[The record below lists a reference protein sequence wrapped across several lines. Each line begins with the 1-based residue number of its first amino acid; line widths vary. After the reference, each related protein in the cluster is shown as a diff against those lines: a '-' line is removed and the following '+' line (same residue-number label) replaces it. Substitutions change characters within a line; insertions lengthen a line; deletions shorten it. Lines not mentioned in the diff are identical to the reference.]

1 MLYES
6 KSRRSSRWNKA
17 RAITITIII
26 HFILLFGILTFGDQ
40 EIPEALKA
48 VFKDDTQ
55 TEQIVKP

>member
-6 KSRRSSRWNKA
+6 KSRRSSRLNKA

-26 HFILLFGILTFGDQ
+26 HFLLLFGILTFGEQ

-48 VFKDDTQ
+48 IWKADT
-55 TEQIVKP
+55 TEQVVKP